1 MEQQDSKKFDRLSP
15 RNADWLPWEGYNAIP
30 GVCFLKLLIANII
43 KMINKETIKK
53 KYVEELKA
61 IIDNR
66 YNKIKHDF
74 LMNDIN
80 LNDYKGDLI
89 EIFAK
94 K

>member
-1 MEQQDSKKFDRLSP
+1 
-15 RNADWLPWEGYNAIP
+15 
-30 GVCFLKLLIANII
+30 
-43 KMINKETIKK
+43 MINKETIKK